1 MPSTPL
7 IDSSSGV
14 ATVSAITLGFA
25 PGYWARTTTEGGATS
40 GYSEIGSPRS
50 AIRPA
55 ISISSDSTPAKIG
68 RSMKNLERF
77 MLVPPEPGSGLR
89 VRHVLG
95 LRLNFGLRVH
105 GHGLWRHQR
114 ARTDV
119 LQAVDDHALARLQAP
134 GDHAQTVDR
143 RAECH
148 FAVFGL
154 VVFADHQDELLVLVG
169 ADRALV

>member
-14 ATVSAITLGFA
+14 ATVSAITLGLA

-77 MLVPPEPGSGLR
+77 MSVSLEPGSGLR

-105 GHGLWRHQR
+105 GHGLRRHQC
-114 ARTDV
+114 ARSDV
-119 LQAVDDHALARLQAP
+119 LQAVDDHALPGLQAP
-134 GDHAQTVDR
+134 GGAAPTLAPP
-143 RAECH
+143 AERP
-148 FAVFGL
+148 FPLLGL
-154 VVFADHQDELLVLVG
+154 L
-169 ADRALV
+169 